1 MRITKK
7 KLKQIIREAE
17 LARQDLSP
25 RDGETLGELM
35 DRELVHRLESAAAL
49 APLAEDINNTVK
61 TIVQMVKEYRVEEWG
76 REVLLESGSD
86 MIEQLHNMT
95 TKFSRQVETLGD
107 DLVG

>member
-1 MRITKK
+1 MDD
-7 KLKQIIREAE
+7 
-17 LARQDLSP
+17 DLIMLVEE
-25 RDGETLGELM
+25 G
-35 DRELVHRLESAAAL
+35 ELVHRLESAAAL

-61 TIVQMVKEYRVEEWG
+61 TIVQMVKEYRAEEWG